1 MEQIMEDKSSDLEF
15 LEKAKADEQD
25 VKSQLAAVEKELKAA
40 KVDLAKKETM
50 FENPNEIT
58 KELRKELQLKLTKSR

>member
-1 MEQIMEDKSSDLEF
+1 MEQIMENKFSDLEC
-15 LEKAKADEQD
+15 LEKAKADEQE

-40 KVDLAKKETM
+40 KIYLAKKETV
-50 FENPNEIT
+50 FENQNKII